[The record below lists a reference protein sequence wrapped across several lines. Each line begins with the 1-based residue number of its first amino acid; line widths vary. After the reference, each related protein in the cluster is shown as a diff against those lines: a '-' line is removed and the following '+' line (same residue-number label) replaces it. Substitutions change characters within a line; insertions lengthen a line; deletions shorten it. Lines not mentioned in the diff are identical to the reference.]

1 MKIEI
6 IRGLFIMSES
16 GLIKKLSF
24 WHVWAIGVGA
34 VVGDGIFYLVGQGAT
49 TAGPSSAFAY
59 LFAGVVMM
67 MIMMAMCELSV
78 GMPSAGSIHLWS
90 RRVLGPGYGTVAGL
104 SYTLMNISFLGS
116 VSIANGIVSN
126 YFFQWTDNAALSATI
141 WTLILLTCVLAIGLT
156 GAEIAG
162 KAQFGLVAVLTSIM
176 LIFAV
181 SGLVSGRIDP
191 ANYSPMLPYGFT
203 GFMAATG
210 LGLYAYM
217 GPMVLLT
224 AGGEVKNIKI
234 LPKAMFWAF
243 VTFLTL
249 YTSSML
255 VMLGLVN
262 FSEFAQL
269 ESPFTYSAA
278 KVFGNYAGLIMNC
291 AAWIAA
297 FTCLIGELYGSSRL
311 LYGMALEGALPKAFT
326 KLTKSGVPLYATLIS
341 YGIAVALVFMA
352 NLGALSSI
360 YVTIS
365 MTGVGLGVMT
375 WLITLVT
382 ASKYKSTFPKE
393 WSRLE
398 WKLPEKFRNII
409 FPVAF
414 IGCLTTIYMVFSS
427 DPISIVY
434 TGVATVILAIFY
446 QVYSK
451 PRMTAGKETEETE
464 TI

>member
-1 MKIEI
+1 
-6 IRGLFIMSES
+6 MSET

-34 VVGDGIFYLVGQGAT
+34 VVGDGIFYLVGEGAI

-59 LFAGVVMM
+59 MFAGLVMM
-67 MIMMAMCELSV
+67 MIMMSMCELSV

-104 SYTLMNISFLGS
+104 SYTLMNITFLGS

-126 YFFQWTDNAALSATI
+126 YFFQWTDNATVSAAI
-141 WTLILLTCVLAIGLT
+141 WAILLLTIVTILGLT

-162 KAQFGLVAVLTSIM
+162 KAQFALVAVLTSIM
-176 LIFAV
+176 FIFAL
-181 SGLVSGRIDP
+181 SGILSGRIDP
-191 ANYSPMLPYGFT
+191 SNYQPMLPYGVT

-217 GPMVLLT
+217 GPLVLLT
-224 AGGEVKNIKI
+224 AGGEVKDIKI

-243 VTFLTL
+243 VTFLIL

-262 FSEFAQL
+262 YSEFAQL
-269 ESPFTYSAA
+269 ESPFTYAA
-278 KVFGNYAGLIMNC
+278 ARVFGNYAGLIMNC

-297 FTCLIGELYGSSRL
+297 FTCLIGEVYGSSRL
-311 LYGMALEGALPKAFT
+311 LYGMALEGALPKAFIKMT
-326 KLTKSGVPLYATLIS
+326 KKSGVPWFATLVP
-341 YGIAVALVFMA
+341 YFIAVALVLMA
-352 NLGALSSI
+352 NFGALSSI
-360 YVTIS
+360 YVSLCMI
-365 MTGVGLGVMT
+365 GVGLGVVT
-375 WLITLVT
+375 WFITLIT

-393 WSRLE
+393 WNKLV
-398 WKLPEKFRNII
+398 WKLPEKLRHII

-414 IGCLTTIYMVFSS
+414 IGCLTTFYMVFSS
-427 DPISIVY
+427 DPSSIIY
-434 TGVATVILAIFY
+434 IAGAVAVLAVFY

-451 PRMTAGKETEETE
+451 PRMTAGKEKEEVE
-464 TI
+464 TIQ